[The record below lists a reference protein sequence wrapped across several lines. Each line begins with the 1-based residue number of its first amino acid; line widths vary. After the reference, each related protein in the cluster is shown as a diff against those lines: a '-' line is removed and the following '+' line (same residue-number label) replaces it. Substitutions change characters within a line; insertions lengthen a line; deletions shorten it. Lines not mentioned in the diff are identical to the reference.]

1 MSFHASAEI
10 IAVADTAAVAVT
22 QHQGCSPDKSA
33 AHHAVAVDQLLD
45 VAQKLRQ
52 FAAKRAA
59 PKELVSLLQQQHGG
73 EPSSL
78 VLSLAAGGQGDAGA
92 AADGAQTAQQQDQQ
106 QQAGGGGLT
115 PATPQIGEAAMDT
128 QA

>member
-1 MSFHASAEI
+1 MLVGLNATHEKHCI
-10 IAVADTAAVAVT
+10 LIARPWNACRSESSVLQFMHIEAVE
-22 QHQGCSPDKSA
+22 
-33 AHHAVAVDQLLD
+33 QLLD

-52 FAAKRAA
+52 FAARRAA

-78 VLSLAAGGQGDAGA
+78 MPSLASGSEKCAADADDGP
-92 AADGAQTAQQQDQQ
+92 ADGAHQQDQR

-128 QA
+128 QT

>member
-1 MSFHASAEI
+1 
-10 IAVADTAAVAVT
+10 
-22 QHQGCSPDKSA
+22 
-33 AHHAVAVDQLLD
+33 VAVDQLLD

-78 VLSLAAGGQGDAGA
+78 MPSLAAGGLADAGV

-106 QQAGGGGLT
+106 QQAGGEGLT

-128 QA
+128 QT